1 MSKFIG
7 LRKIKYKKG
16 RKVQPSVLEYTGIH
30 RDIVTELQLFV
41 YNQDDITEFHQID
54 AEAIESHIDSK
65 KVNWVNIH
73 GLNNTNV
80 IQSIGSTFGADNFII
95 GDILNTTKRT
105 KLEEY
110 SDILFFNVKSLLPME
125 ASDNISVEQISFLL
139 KDDVLLSF
147 QEKRS
152 DFFSHIRE
160 RIRTNSGIV
169 RTKKADFLLYL
180 LLDAIIENFYI
191 TLESEE
197 DKVDNLIN
205 SIKLNTKPE
214 TLEHLEKHRDNLNY
228 LKRSIIPLRDSLYSI
243 KTIKD
248 DNVFNAIEQDNFS
261 FFSRLHQ
268 KCLELLEQIESDLS
282 TLDSA
287 SNYFFSA
294 QNHKMNEVMKT
305 LTVVSMFFLPLT
317 FIVGVYGMNFKNFP
331 ELEWENGYFIIWG
344 IMILTVIF
352 MFAYFKVKKWF

>member
-1 MSKFIG
+1 LV

-16 RKVQPSVLEYTGIH
+16 RKVQPSILEYTGIH
-30 RDIVTELQLFV
+30 SDTVTEMQLFV
-41 YNQDDITEFHQID
+41 YNQDDITEFHQI
-54 AEAIESHIDSK
+54 EATELAAHVDSE
-65 KVNWVNIH
+65 KVNWINVH
-73 GLNNTNV
+73 GLNDAKC
-80 IQSIGSTFGADNFII
+80 IQYVGTTFGADNFII

-110 SDILFFNVKSLLPME
+110 SDILFFNVKSLLPMVD
-125 ASDNISVEQISFLL
+125 SDNISVEQISFIL
-139 KDDVLLSF
+139 KDRVLISF

-152 DFFSHIRE
+152 DFFVHIRD

-169 RTKKADFLLYL
+169 RTKNTDFLLYL

-197 DKVDNLIN
+197 DKVDDLINLI
-205 SIKLNTKPE
+205 KVNTKPE

-248 DNVFNAIEQDNFS
+248 DNVFNSIEQENYS

-268 KCLELLEQIESDLS
+268 KCLELLEQIESDLG

-294 QNHKMNEVMKT
+294 QNHKMNEVMKS

-331 ELEWENGYFIIWG
+331 ELEWENGYYIIWG
-344 IMILTVIF
+344 IMILIVIF

>member
-1 MSKFIG
+1 LV

-16 RKVQPSVLEYTGIH
+16 RKVQPSTLEYTGIH
-30 RDIVTELQLFV
+30 SDTVTEMQLFV
-41 YNQDDITEFHQID
+41 YNQDDITEFHQI
-54 AEAIESHIDSK
+54 EATALASHVDSE
-65 KVNWVNIH
+65 KVNWINVH
-73 GLNNTNV
+73 GLNDAKL
-80 IQSIGSTFGADNFII
+80 IQYVGTTFGADNFII

-110 SDILFFNVKSLLPME
+110 SDILFFNVKSLLPMVD
-125 ASDNISVEQISFLL
+125 SDNISVEQISFIL
-139 KDDVLLSF
+139 KDRVLISF

-152 DFFSHIRE
+152 DFFVHIRD

-169 RTKKADFLLYL
+169 RTKNTDFLLYL

-197 DKVDNLIN
+197 DKVDTLINLI
-205 SIKLNTKPE
+205 KVNTKPE

-248 DNVFNAIEQDNFS
+248 DNVFNSIEQENYS

-268 KCLELLEQIESDLS
+268 KCLELLEQIESDLGA
-282 TLDSA
+282 LDSA

-294 QNHKMNEVMKT
+294 QNHKMNEVMKS

-331 ELEWENGYFIIWG
+331 ELEWENGYYIIWG
-344 IMILTVIF
+344 IMILIVIF

>member
-1 MSKFIG
+1 M
-7 LRKIKYKKG
+7 RKIKYKKG

-30 RDIVTELQLFV
+30 KDTVTELQLFV
-41 YNQDDITEFHQID
+41 YNVDDITEFHQITD
-54 AEAIESHIDSK
+54 KEINDHLDFN
-65 KVNWVNIH
+65 KVNWLNVH
-73 GLNNTNV
+73 GLNDTYI
-80 IQSIGSTFGADNFII
+80 IQSIGTRFGADNFII

-110 SDILFFNVKSLLPME
+110 SDVLFFNVKSLLPMKS
-125 ASDNISVEQISFLL
+125 SDNISIEQISFIL
-139 KDDVLLSF
+139 KDHVLLSF

-152 DFFSHIRE
+152 DFFLHIRE
-160 RIRTNSGIV
+160 RIRANSGIV
-169 RTKKADFLLYL
+169 RSKKADFLLYL

-197 DKVDNLIN
+197 DKIDNLIN
-205 SIKLNTKPE
+205 LIKINTKPE
-214 TLEHLEKHRDNLNY
+214 TLEHLEKHRDNLNF

-248 DNVFNAIEQDNFS
+248 DNVFNSIEQENYS

-317 FIVGVYGMNFKNFP
+317 FIVGVYGMNFKYFP
-331 ELEWENGYFIIWG
+331 ELEWEYGYFIIWG
-344 IMILTVIF
+344 VMILIVLF
-352 MFAYFKVKKWF
+352 MFTYFKVKKWF

>member
-1 MSKFIG
+1 MI

-16 RKVQPSVLEYTGIH
+16 RKIQPSILEYTGIH
-30 RDIVTELQLFV
+30 SDTVTELQLFV
-41 YNQDDITEFHQID
+41 YNQDDITEYHQID
-54 AEAIESHIDSK
+54 VGAIEMQVDLN

-73 GLNNTNV
+73 GLNDANI
-80 IQSIGSTFGADNFII
+80 IQYIGTSFGADNFII

-125 ASDNISVEQISFLL
+125 GSDNISVEQISFLL
-139 KDDVLLSF
+139 KDHVLLSF

-152 DFFSHIRE
+152 DFFIHIRE

-169 RTKKADFLLYL
+169 RSKKADFLLYL

-205 SIKLNTKPE
+205 LIKINTKPE

-248 DNVFNAIEQDNFS
+248 DDVFNSIEQENYS

-344 IMILTVIF
+344 IMILIVIF
-352 MFAYFKVKKWF
+352 MFTYFKVKKWF

>member
-1 MSKFIG
+1 M
-7 LRKIKYKKG
+7 RKIKYKKG
-16 RKVQPSVLEYTGIH
+16 RKVQPTVLEYTGIH
-30 RDIVTELQLFV
+30 KDTKTELQLFV
-41 YNQDDITEFHQID
+41 YDIEDITEFHQLTINEIKQHLD
-54 AEAIESHIDSK
+54 LK
-65 KVNWVNIH
+65 KVNWLNVH
-73 GLNNTNV
+73 GLNDTEI
-80 IQSIGSTFGADNFII
+80 IQEIGALFGADNFII

-125 ASDNISVEQISFLL
+125 ASDNINVEQISFVL
-139 KDDVLLSF
+139 KDNVLLSF

-152 DFFSHIRE
+152 DFFVHIRE

-169 RTKKADFLLYL
+169 RNKSADFLLYL

-197 DKVDNLIN
+197 DKVDDLINLIK
-205 SIKLNTKPE
+205 IKVKPE
-214 TLEHLEKHRDNLNY
+214 TLEHLERHRDNLNF

-248 DNVFNAIEQDNFS
+248 DNVFNSIEQDNFS

-317 FIVGVYGMNFKNFP
+317 FIVGVYGMNFKYFP
-331 ELEWENGYFIIWG
+331 ELEWENGYYIIWG
-344 IMILTVIF
+344 IMILIVIF
-352 MFAYFKVKKWF
+352 MFTYFKVKKWF

>member
-1 MSKFIG
+1 LV

-16 RKVQPSVLEYTGIH
+16 RKVQPSILEYTGIH
-30 RDIVTELQLFV
+30 SDTVTEMQLFV
-41 YNQDDITEFHQID
+41 YNQDDITEFHQI
-54 AEAIESHIDSK
+54 EATALASHVDSK
-65 KVNWVNIH
+65 KVNWINVH
-73 GLNNTNV
+73 GLNDAKL
-80 IQSIGSTFGADNFII
+80 IQYVGTTFGADNFII

-110 SDILFFNVKSLLPME
+110 SDILFFNVKSLLPMVD
-125 ASDNISVEQISFLL
+125 SDNISVEQISFIL
-139 KDDVLLSF
+139 KDRVLISF

-152 DFFSHIRE
+152 DFFVHIRD

-169 RTKKADFLLYL
+169 RTKNTDFLLYL

-197 DKVDNLIN
+197 DKVDDLINLI
-205 SIKLNTKPE
+205 KVNTKPE

-248 DNVFNAIEQDNFS
+248 DNVFNSIEQENYS

-268 KCLELLEQIESDLS
+268 KCLELLEQIESDLG

-294 QNHKMNEVMKT
+294 QNHKMNEVMKS

-331 ELEWENGYFIIWG
+331 ELEWENGYYIIWG
-344 IMILTVIF
+344 IMILIVIF